1 MRIRCFSLIAVMLAL
16 SVATLSS
23 NEQPSDEYKKAM
35 TTLEQ
40 STHALEKSIQEAD
53 HKLMNE
59 QIFLLRPIIE
69 FLQQFWRERGVGE
82 TDDAIVAI
90 KAAAKSIS
98 ELSVSAHLLSIS
110 PNPVAVDG
118 AKVALGTLKN
128 TCHTC
133 HKSHR
138 GTQEDGSFIIK

>member
-1 MRIRCFSLIAVMLAL
+1 MLIRFFSLIAVTLAL
-16 SVATLSS
+16 SVVALSS
-23 NEQPSDEYKKAM
+23 KEQPSDEYRKAM
-35 TTLEQ
+35 NTLDQ
-40 STHALEKSIQEAD
+40 STGKLEKSIQEAD

-59 QIFLLRPIIE
+59 QIFLVRPIIE
-69 FLQQFWRERGVGE
+69 FLQQFWRERGAEE
-82 TDDAIVAI
+82 TDDAHVAI

-118 AKVALGTLKN
+118 AKIALRTLQEA
-128 TCHTC
+128 CQTC